1 MDGISLI
8 KMEEAYMNLL
18 IGIVKEFNRNFVNFK
33 CRLQIEDSL
42 DENDIFNKKET
53 CFETCPEAEL
63 VKRIKNHITS
73 GQFNLEHFE
82 GVSQ

>member
-1 MDGISLI
+1 VDRISLI
-8 KMEEAYMNLL
+8 KMEESYMNLL

-53 CFETCPEAEL
+53 CFDTCPEGKL
-63 VKRIKNHITS
+63 VKFKNYITFD
-73 GQFNLEHFE
+73 QFNFEHFE